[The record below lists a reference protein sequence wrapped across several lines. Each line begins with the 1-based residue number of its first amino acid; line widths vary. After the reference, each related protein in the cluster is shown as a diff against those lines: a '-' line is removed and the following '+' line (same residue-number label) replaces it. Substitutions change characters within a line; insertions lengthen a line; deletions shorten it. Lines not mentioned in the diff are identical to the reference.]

1 MNVVSVNIAKPT
13 TIIFNNKKEQTGI
26 YKTETESVF
35 IGKNGV
41 MHDTVSDRVH
51 HGGEDKACYIFGY
64 NHYESW
70 RKIFPEL
77 HFTYGIFGENI
88 TLDMVNEENFRI
100 GDILKIGKATV
111 QITQPRQPCYKLGIR
126 FQNQDA
132 VTIFR
137 DSVSPGI
144 YVRVLEEGT
153 VKKDDVCQLV
163 QTDENAPGLLAVFR
177 LIYQKETIPDIL
189 EKTLQ
194 HPVTA
199 KRLKDYLRKKFNV
212 K

>member
-1 MNVVSVNIAKPT
+1 MNVVSVNISKPV
-13 TIIFNNKKEQTGI
+13 TIIFNNKEEQTGI
-26 YKTETESVF
+26 YKTETESIF

-41 MHDTVSDRVH
+41 MHDTVSDLVH
-51 HGGEDKACYIFGY
+51 HGGEEKACYIFGY
-64 NHYESW
+64 NHYETW
-70 RKIFPEL
+70 KRLFPEL
-77 HFTYGIFGENI
+77 PFTFGIFGENI
-88 TLDMVNEENFRI
+88 TLDSVDEENLKI
-100 GDILKIGKATV
+100 GDILKTGNATL

-126 FQNQDA
+126 FKNQEA

-153 VKKDDVCQLV
+153 VKKDDVCQLLH
-163 QTDENAPGLLAVFR
+163 TDKNAPGLLAVFR
-177 LIYQKETIPDIL
+177 MIYQKETDPELL

-199 KRLKDYLRKKFNV
+199 KRLKDYLRKKFIV